1 MPMKG
6 NGLGFTWLLV
16 GVCKSTEHECSK
28 SFITLHVDFLFQIN
42 TETLPTGPPLPI
54 VVITIAI
61 RHEPYIIADTNGNPT
76 AWVSVQINAAVYINL
91 LSRHDQ
97 CIIYLEHST
106 AAGSLQS
113 MEPYLPSLAQCCLF
127 FWYDYMCADASL

>member
-1 MPMKG
+1 M
-6 NGLGFTWLLV
+6 GLVLLGSWL
-16 GVCKSTEHECSK
+16 GYARAQSMNARRAS
-28 SFITLHVDFLFQIN
+28 LHFMWIFLFQIN

-91 LSRHDQ
+91 SSRHDQ
-97 CIIYLEHST
+97 CIIYLVLYSCWLSPVHGT
-106 AAGSLQS
+106 RFAFIGPML
-113 MEPYLPSLAQCCLF
+113 LILLVWLHVCWCLT
-127 FWYDYMCADASL
+127 MIVL